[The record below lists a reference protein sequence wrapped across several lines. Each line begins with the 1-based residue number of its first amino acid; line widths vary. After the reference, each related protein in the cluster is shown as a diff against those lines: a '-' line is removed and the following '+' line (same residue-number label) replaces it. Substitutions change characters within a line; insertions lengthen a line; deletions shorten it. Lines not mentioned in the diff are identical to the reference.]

1 MKFFGRIRQQVFT
14 KNELGKYGLYAI
26 GEIVLVIIGILL
38 AVQIN
43 NGYETIKAREGEQ
56 VFLKDLQKELI
67 ANHDNLLIAI
77 SYQERSKKAA
87 YKLLEIYRGDYHQFG
102 SNELD
107 SLFAEVQWSW
117 TFNPKLSILNSIKIS
132 GQINTIQNPRIQSF
146 ITSYEELVRDAS
158 EESLIVRS
166 LIVDKYVPR
175 VNRYISE
182 GSRAKYI
189 GYAGIDRSK
198 FKSDY
203 AGIFNDREAES
214 LISYIY
220 IWHVAEL
227 EEEQDMLIMMK
238 QCISIVK
245 EELAK

>member
-1 MKFFGRIRQQVFT
+1 
-14 KNELGKYGLYAI
+14 
-26 GEIVLVIIGILL
+26 
-38 AVQIN
+38 
-43 NGYETIKAREGEQ
+43 
-56 VFLKDLQKELI
+56 
-67 ANHDNLLIAI
+67 
-77 SYQERSKKAA
+77 
-87 YKLLEIYRGDYHQFG
+87 LLEIYRGDYSQFG

-107 SLFAEVQWSW
+107 SWFAEVQWSW

-132 GQINTIQNPRIQSF
+132 GQINTIQNSRIQSF

-214 LISYIY
+214 LIAYIY
-220 IWHVAEL
+220 IWHVSEL
-227 EEEQDMLIMMK
+227 EEEQSMLTMMK
-238 QCISIVK
+238 DCISIVK
-245 EELAK
+245 EELAR